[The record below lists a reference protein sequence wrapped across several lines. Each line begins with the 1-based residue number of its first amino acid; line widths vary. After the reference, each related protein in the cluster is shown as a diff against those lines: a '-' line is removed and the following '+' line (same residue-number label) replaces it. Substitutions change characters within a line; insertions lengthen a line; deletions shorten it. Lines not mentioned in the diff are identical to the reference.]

1 MDLIHGGDHS
11 SANWAGRGGRTGRGA
26 GRGGRGRGS
35 SAPGCGRRNNNSNT
49 NNRQYNSNNKKPTCQ
64 MCFKKGH
71 TAAECWHRFEEDYI
85 PDEKHVAAAT
95 SSHGDQIHT
104 TVEIKSILLVEQ
116 V

>member
-1 MDLIHGGDHS
+1 
-11 SANWAGRGGRTGRGA
+11 
-26 GRGGRGRGS
+26 
-35 SAPGCGRRNNNSNT
+35 
-49 NNRQYNSNNKKPTCQ
+49 